1 MGGWQTVR
9 LANPIFSA
17 VSNSSSNGGDASR
30 VGKRCSFYLVEFVSP
45 LLYPARR
52 SCWKMPRRETRLL
65 IK

>member
-30 VGKRCSFYLVEFVSP
+30 VGKNATF
-45 LLYPARR
+45 
-52 SCWKMPRRETRLL
+52 
-65 IK
+65 IH

>member
-30 VGKRCSFYLVEFVSP
+30 VGKITQNVGSQIALTKVSD
-45 LLYPARR
+45 LA
-52 SCWKMPRRETRLL
+52 KAG
-65 IK
+65 

>member
-30 VGKRCSFYLVEFVSP
+30 VGKNEHYLGFYL
-45 LLYPARR
+45 
-52 SCWKMPRRETRLL
+52 
-65 IK
+65 

>member
-30 VGKRCSFYLVEFVSP
+30 VGATQALTANAGNIR
-45 LLYPARR
+45 
-52 SCWKMPRRETRLL
+52 T
-65 IK
+65 